1 MSHPANF
8 FAIPTD
14 FPYVRQHDAVVLQT
28 IDPVLQ
34 IFLMFLQYFLL
45 FLQIFSLSCMT
56 LDYPAGN
63 APHPAEVWTV
73 LQRYKQSCRGFEKLQ
88 QIKRDVGLPKII
100 LITPLFIPDS

>member
-45 FLQIFSLSCMT
+45 FLQTFPT
-56 LDYPAGN
+56 
-63 APHPAEVWTV
+63 
-73 LQRYKQSCRGFEKLQ
+73 
-88 QIKRDVGLPKII
+88 
-100 LITPLFIPDS
+100 FINMMQ